1 MKIVD
6 FKTFIVGNP
15 PPSFGGKYW
24 IFLKLT
30 TDNDI
35 SGFGEAYGIPFHPK
49 VAKQMIEDVCER
61 LILNE
66 NPFNIE
72 KIWRKVFSS
81 GYSQRP
87 DISLGGVLS
96 AIEIALWDINGKA
109 LNKPIYDLLGGKL
122 REQLRSYT
130 YIYPEPNDEKNV
142 YVNAVL
148 AGERALEYLKKGFNA
163 VKFDPVGL
171 YTINDPRTL
180 TSQEILFVEKFI
192 KCVRDAVGEK
202 CDLLIGTHG
211 QMTPDNAIRLA
222 NRIEKYDPFWLE
234 EPVPPNNINAMA
246 KVAHK
251 INFPVAT
258 GERLTS
264 KYEFNQIIEKKAASI
279 LQLNM
284 GRVGGILEGKKI
296 ASMAEANHL
305 SIAPHMYCGPIVAAA
320 NIQVAASISN
330 FLILE
335 GIKDWNGFDSF
346 IMKKYFKWEAGSV
359 LLNSEPGLGVEIDED
374 KIENFP
380 YEGSSLHLEMS
391 E

>member
-1 MKIVD
+1 MKIID
-6 FKTFIVGNP
+6 FKTFVVGNP
-15 PPSFGGKYW
+15 PPSFGGRYW

-30 TDNDI
+30 TDSGI

-49 VAKQMIEDVCER
+49 VAQKMIEDVCQR
-61 LILNE
+61 YVINKS
-66 NPFNIE
+66 PFQIE
-72 KIWRKVFSS
+72 KIWRTIFSS

-96 AIEIALWDINGKA
+96 AIEIAMWDIVGKE
-109 LNKPIYDLLGGKL
+109 LNRPIYDLLGGKINERL
-122 REQLRSYT
+122 RTYT
-130 YIYPEPNDEKNV
+130 YIYPDSHDQVDVYSNANLAAEK
-142 YVNAVL
+142 AVKYKKD
-148 AGERALEYLKKGFNA
+148 GFTAL
-163 VKFDPVGL
+163 KFDPVGP
-171 YTINDPRTL
+171 YTINDPQTL
-180 TSQEILFVEKFI
+180 SSDKIMHTENFVKMIRE
-192 KCVRDAVGEK
+192 AVGPK

-211 QMTPDNAIRLA
+211 QMTAASAIKLA
-222 NRIEKYDPFWLE
+222 DSIEQYNPLWLE

-258 GERLTS
+258 GERLTT

-346 IMKKYFKWEAGSV
+346 IMKKYFKWEAGCV

>member
-1 MKIVD
+1 MKVVE
-6 FKTFIVGNP
+6 FKTFVVGNP

-30 TDNDI
+30 TDNGI

-49 VAKQMIEDVCER
+49 IARQMIEDVCER
-61 LILNE
+61 LVINE

-72 KIWRKVFSS
+72 KIWRRVFSS
-81 GYSQRP
+81 GFSQRP
-87 DISLGGVLS
+87 DISLGAVLS
-96 AIEIALWDINGKA
+96 AIEIALWDINGKE
-109 LNKPIYDLLGGKL
+109 LNKPIYELLGGKVREKL
-122 REQLRSYT
+122 RTYT
-130 YIYPEPNDEKNV
+130 YIYPEPNDDKNV
-142 YVNAVL
+142 YTNAIL
-148 AGERALEYLKKGFNA
+148 AGERAVEYKKKGFDA

-171 YTINDPRTL
+171 YKINDPRTL
-180 TSQEILFVEKFI
+180 TSKEISFVENFI
-192 KCVRDAVGEK
+192 KIIREAVGED

-211 QMTPDNAIRLA
+211 QMTADSAIRLSSK
-222 NRIEKYDPFWLE
+222 IEKYDPFWLE
-234 EPVPPNNINAMA
+234 EPVPPNNMSAMA
-246 KVAHK
+246 RVASQ

-258 GERLTS
+258 GERLTT
-264 KYEFNQIIEKKAASI
+264 KYEFNEIIEKKAASI

-296 ASMAEANHL
+296 ASMADANHI

-335 GIKDWNGFDSF
+335 GIKDWRGFDCT
-346 IMKKYFKWEAGSV
+346 IMKKYFEWEAGSV
-359 LLNSEPGLGVEIDED
+359 LLNEEPGLGVEIDED

-380 YEGSSLHLEMS
+380 YDGDSLHLEMS